1 MTKKILKLY
10 HGTRFESAR
19 EFKLKGAK
27 AIRIPKLT
35 QRQIKD
41 ANFDKYVTIGSLGI
55 GFYTFLDN
63 PDLAY
68 AFIQKFSNGKRVIVF
83 ELEIEVLEENM
94 LVLEYNTEDMKR
106 FNTWIKLPEVQ
117 DSIKFYKKQK
127 ILNSSKQKSLDGIL
141 IELYCR
147 QVSEINKTNIDAVEA
162 PTHTSIDGISN
173 SGIINGIEVLI
184 RNKEIIIENTFKEY
198 KKFK

>member
-1 MTKKILKLY
+1 MTKKRLKLY

-19 EFKLKGAK
+19 DFKIRGAK

-41 ANFDKYVTIGSLGI
+41 ANFNRYVTIGSLGI
-55 GFYTFLDN
+55 GFYTFLDD
-63 PDLAY
+63 PELAY
-68 AFIQKFSNGKRVIVF
+68 AFIQKFSKGKKVIVF
-83 ELEIEVLEENM
+83 ELEAEVSEDNL
-94 LVLEYNTEDMKR
+94 LVLDYNTEDMKR
-106 FNTWIKLPEVQ
+106 FNTWIKMPEVQ
-117 DSIKFYKKQK
+117 NSINFYEKHK
-127 ILNSSKQKSLDGIL
+127 IINGSKQKSLDGIL

-147 QVSEINKTNIDAVEA
+147 QISEVNKINIDAVEE
-162 PTHTSIDGISN
+162 PTHTSIDGINN

-198 KKFK
+198 KFI